1 MKRILTHIFA
11 ICIMIMAISCG
22 EDRTW
27 QYEEKTQHNHW
38 IHELMSEHYL
48 WADTVARM
56 ELGWKDYFATPSDF
70 LSKLTSKS
78 GHGDSWSY
86 VEVDTLTEDSH
97 ERGYFNHYNSYG
109 MDFTMMTDPTGQTTR
124 SMLRVVTVYRDS
136 PADRAGLLRGDFICL
151 LDGNKIT
158 TQNVSK
164 LKTGVARTLEVC
176 HIAVNEEDG
185 SFYWADTV
193 EVAMHASEYVEDVAF
208 PVSSVINAEGT
219 LVGYLMCTRLVSY
232 PIENAQLSNTNSY
245 EDDLDDIMRQMKSVG
260 VDELVLDLRLCNY
273 GTLDMTQRLASY
285 VVSPEALNGT
295 FAKTFWNENLTSNN
309 QVIPYDT
316 SVGNL
321 GLKRIYILTG
331 DYTQGASEWLIHAL
345 QHSMGEENVIL
356 IGDHTKGQN
365 VMTQEVGD
373 NYYVHLFPVVAYVAD
388 GAGDYDYGSISPT
401 IEEDEFSYLAL
412 GDYGTA
418 DEILLYRA
426 IQNILGISQNDSEE
440 EEESDKT
447 AEEED
452 ME

>member
-1 MKRILTHIFA
+1 
-11 ICIMIMAISCG
+11 MAISCG

-219 LVGYLMCTRLVSY
+219 LVGYVMCTRLVSY
-232 PIENAQLSNTNSY
+232 PIENAQLANTNSY
-245 EDDLDDIMRQMKSVG
+245 EEDLDDIMRQMKSVG

-373 NYYVHLFPVVAYVAD
+373 KYYVHLFPVVAYVAD

>member
-1 MKRILTHIFA
+1 
-11 ICIMIMAISCG
+11 
-22 EDRTW
+22 
-27 QYEEKTQHNHW
+27 
-38 IHELMSEHYL
+38 
-48 WADTVARM
+48 
-56 ELGWKDYFATPSDF
+56 
-70 LSKLTSKS
+70 
-78 GHGDSWSY
+78 
-86 VEVDTLTEDSH
+86 
-97 ERGYFNHYNSYG
+97 
-109 MDFTMMTDPTGQTTR
+109 
-124 SMLRVVTVYRDS
+124 MLRVVTVYRDS

-164 LKTGVARTLEVC
+164 LTKGVARTLEVC

-219 LVGYLMCTRLVSY
+219 LVGYVMCTRLVSY
-232 PIENAQLSNTNSY
+232 PIENAQLANTNSY
-245 EDDLDDIMRQMKSVG
+245 ENDLDDIMRQMKSVG

-373 NYYVHLFPVVAYVAD
+373 KYYVHLFPVVAYVAD

>member
-1 MKRILTHIFA
+1 
-11 ICIMIMAISCG
+11 MATSCG

-219 LVGYLMCTRLVSY
+219 LVGYVMCTRLVSY
-232 PIENAQLSNTNSY
+232 PIENAQLANTNSY
-245 EDDLDDIMRQMKSVG
+245 EEDLDDIMRQMKSVG

-373 NYYVHLFPVVAYVAD
+373 KYYVHLFPVVAYVAD